1 MIVNLNIA
9 ALHLYRIGAG
19 PTLLNQYKFPL
30 LKSKLKNTKHQNGIK

>member
-1 MIVNLNIA
+1 MNINLYIPS
-9 ALHLYRIGAG
+9 LPLYRIGAG